1 MFSTAR
7 HSRPFL
13 RPRRTVPVAVV
24 AALSLVLAACG
35 GSTGAGSGSSGS
47 GGGSKTFTVGFI
59 GSLSG
64 PLAALGSA
72 WLAGLKDSIAY
83 QESQGAPDK
92 ITVDAQDD
100 RNDPPTAVTAARSIY
115 AGQPLA
121 VVGIPA
127 SNVGAAIAPLA
138 LANKVPVVGT
148 GILPPQNTY
157 SYAAGL
163 DITQTFADEVP
174 LFKHLA
180 QQSGKPQTRLALL
193 ASDTAS
199 GHKSVAP
206 VQALL
211 KGSDVSV
218 VNTQFINVSGTSFD
232 PQAAQVV
239 AAKADIVG
247 VTNTATSMLAIVHSL
262 RAAGFTGA
270 IVNYWA
276 GASAAMLKQL
286 NDPNMFVYRDFADP
300 AEPAAATM
308 AKQAAAVHGSD
319 PTTFVNGNYY
329 TEGWVVGM
337 LLENVL
343 KACGS
348 SCTAQSFNTALQTKA
363 SSVDTG
369 GLTGD
374 NGFTTGNHTFLH
386 EVSYWTWDKAKQ
398 AETPVSGLPKAPAY

>member
-1 MFSTAR
+1 
-7 HSRPFL
+7 
-13 RPRRTVPVAVV
+13 VPVAVV

-35 GSTGAGSGSSGS
+35 SSGAPSGSSSSGS
-47 GGGSKTFTVGFI
+47 GGTKTFTVGFI

-64 PLAALGSA
+64 PLEALGSA

-83 QESQGAPDK
+83 QESQGAPYQ

-115 AGQPLA
+115 ASQPLA
-121 VVGIPA
+121 IVGIPA

-148 GILPPQNTY
+148 GILPPQNPY

-174 LFKHLA
+174 LFKQLA
-180 QQSGKPQTRLALL
+180 QQSGKPQTRVALL

-206 VQALL
+206 VQSLV
-211 KGSDVSV
+211 KGSGVSV
-218 VNTQFINVSGTSFD
+218 VSTQYINVTGTSFD

-300 AEPAAATM
+300 AETAAGNM
-308 AKQAAAVHGSD
+308 AKQAASVQGSD

-337 LLENVL
+337 LLMNVL

-348 SCTAQSFNTALQTKA
+348 ACTAQTFNTALQTKA

-369 GLTGD
+369 GLTGT
-374 NGFTTGNHTFLH
+374 NGFTTNNHTFLH

-398 AETPVSGLPKAPAY
+398 AEAPVAALPKAPAN